1 MVEFFKIFVFKNVKR
16 KKGKTTEKG
25 GKCSTVDKQ
34 NHHML
39 PPPPPPPPLKKI
51 IKGIMGHKV
60 HDDDNDDGDR
70 KAVYKRAHLK
80 VRLT

>member
-1 MVEFFKIFVFKNVKR
+1 
-16 KKGKTTEKG
+16 
-25 GKCSTVDKQ
+25 
-34 NHHML
+34 ML
-39 PPPPPPPPLKKI
+39 PPFPSPLKKI

-60 HDDDNDDGDR
+60 HDDDYDDDDR